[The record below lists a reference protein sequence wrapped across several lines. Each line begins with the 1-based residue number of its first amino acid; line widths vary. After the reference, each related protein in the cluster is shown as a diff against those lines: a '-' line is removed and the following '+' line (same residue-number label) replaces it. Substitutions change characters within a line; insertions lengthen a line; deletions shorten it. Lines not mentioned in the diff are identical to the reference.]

1 MLICAG
7 LQGSA
12 FRGLSRVP
20 DHGASSLK
28 QPSLSKQTSFPVTAP
43 SSTANVHSISIVA
56 GPSGSMDKEG
66 TLRCPFIGKPYLSEQ
81 CHGKAARE
89 ERGSK
94 DTLLSLISDKP
105 RLIREA
111 ERSKVSVGR

>member
-28 QPSLSKQTSFPVTAP
+28 QPSLSKQTSFPEITDKCLVDATLTSP
-43 SSTANVHSISIVA
+43 VHDRPNVS
-56 GPSGSMDKEG
+56 
-66 TLRCPFIGKPYLSEQ
+66 
-81 CHGKAARE
+81 
-89 ERGSK
+89 
-94 DTLLSLISDKP
+94 
-105 RLIREA
+105 
-111 ERSKVSVGR
+111 

>member
-1 MLICAG
+1 MADPL
-7 LQGSA
+7 GS
-12 FRGLSRVP
+12 V
-20 DHGASSLK
+20 
-28 QPSLSKQTSFPVTAP
+28 
-43 SSTANVHSISIVA
+43 
-56 GPSGSMDKEG
+56 DKEG
-66 TLRCPFIGKPYLSEQ
+66 TLRCPFIGEPYLSEQ

-94 DTLLSLISDKP
+94 DALLILISDKP